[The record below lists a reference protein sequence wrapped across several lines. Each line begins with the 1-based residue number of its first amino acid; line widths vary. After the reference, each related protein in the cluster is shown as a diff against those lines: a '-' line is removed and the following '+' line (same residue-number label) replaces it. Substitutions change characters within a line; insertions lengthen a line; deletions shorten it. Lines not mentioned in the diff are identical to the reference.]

1 MKQLKSIETDQY
13 SLQVYECGCGFHIG
27 IDASYLDQV
36 GDVTLKCPSCNNRL
50 IITGYEEVSNE

>member
-36 GDVTLKCPSCNNRL
+36 GNVISTCPSCNNRL
-50 IITGYEEVSNE
+50 IITGDEEVNHG